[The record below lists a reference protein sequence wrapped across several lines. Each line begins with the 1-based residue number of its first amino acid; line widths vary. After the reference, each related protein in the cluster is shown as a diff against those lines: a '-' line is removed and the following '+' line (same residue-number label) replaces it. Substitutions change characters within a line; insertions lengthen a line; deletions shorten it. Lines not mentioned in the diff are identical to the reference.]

1 MDQIIGLNSYSQASY
16 PMLGERGAT
25 SLQHGVSTTGIGS
38 GPISAFTSINRRVSP
53 SSGGPAFSG
62 QTSNMVY
69 QELQNAG
76 ASAEALF
83 TVETGASVPTASTV
97 SQQGPFVSSYNTVN
111 TTQFGIQTSSNPQ
124 LASSGFLTQ
133 SVAGQNTLVAPQM
146 DMRSQGFTD
155 TYRAAPQPLPNSN
168 YMQPGQQINGL
179 QYPNSAPGYPYPPAL
194 RHPYPPGPA
203 NLLNIMRPPVSIPLQ
218 QDMLCEWI
226 DSETKKACG
235 RKYTSMHEIV
245 THITVDH
252 VGGTEN
258 DDHTCYW
265 KGCDRDFETFKA
277 KYKLINHI
285 RYVLFIFN
293 FVFQ

>member
-1 MDQIIGLNSYSQASY
+1 MDQIIGLNGYSQPSY
-16 PMLGERGAT
+16 PTFGERGAT
-25 SLQHGVSTTGIGS
+25 TLQHGVSTTGIGS
-38 GPISAFTSINRRVSP
+38 GSSSAFTSINRRISP
-53 SSGGPAFSG
+53 TSGGSTFPG
-62 QTSNMVY
+62 QTSSMMY
-69 QELQNAG
+69 QDLPNAG
-76 ASAEALF
+76 ASPEALF
-83 TVETGASVPTASTV
+83 PAGAGASVPTDP
-97 SQQGPFVSSYNTVN
+97 QQGPFVSNYNTVN
-111 TTQFGIQTSSNPQ
+111 TTQYGIQTSSNPQ
-124 LASSGFLTQ
+124 LPGFLTQ
-133 SVAGQNTLVAPQM
+133 SVAGQNTLAAPQM
-146 DMRSQGFTD
+146 DMRPQGFTD

-168 YMQPGQQINGL
+168 YMQPGQTINGL
-179 QYPNSAPGYPYPPAL
+179 QNPNSAPGYPFPPA

-203 NLLNIMRPPVSIPLQ
+203 NLLNIMRPPVSIPLR

-226 DSETKKACG
+226 DPQTKKSCG

-285 RYVLFIFN
+285 RYVFFVFT